1 MSTGKEVRMARIMG
15 RDGKALV
22 VAMDHAAI
30 AGSMGALAEPEQIIR
45 TVVAGEP
52 DALLLTRGMLRHG
65 RAAIQPEVGVILRI
79 TGGFTVLSGRD
90 FHDRVISTVEEAL
103 RWGADGVAVTV
114 KFGHESEGEF
124 IQAASAV
131 ADSCDHWGMP
141 LMVEAMLVP
150 RGGSRFPEGEGLTI
164 AARAAA
170 ELGADLIKT
179 ALPKDGAGFR
189 ELTAGCPV
197 PVLALGGER
206 KDEGKVLAMAKQAMQ
221 AGAAGLVMGRSV
233 WLAEDPRAMVK
244 QLRRVVHS

>member
-1 MSTGKEVRMARIMG
+1 MSTGKEVRLARIMG

-30 AGSMGALAEPEQIIR
+30 AGPMGALAEPGEIIR
-45 TVVAGEP
+45 RVVAGEP

-65 RAAIQPEVGVILRI
+65 RAAMGPQVGIILRI
-79 TGGFTVLSGRD
+79 TGGFTVLSGMD

-114 KFGHESEGEF
+114 KFGYESEGEF

-131 ADSCDHWGMP
+131 ADSCDRWGMP
-141 LMVEAMLVP
+141 LMVEVMLVP
-150 RGGSRFPEGEGLTI
+150 RGGSGFPEGEGLTI

-179 ALPKDGAGFR
+179 SLQEDGAGFR
-189 ELTAGCPV
+189 ELVEGCPV
-197 PVLALGGER
+197 PVLALGGDL
-206 KDEGKVLAMAKQAMQ
+206 KDEGAVLQMAKRAMQ
-221 AGAAGLVMGRSV
+221 AGAAGLAMGRNV
-233 WLAEDPRAMVK
+233 WLAEDPEAMVQK
-244 QLRRVVHS
+244 LREVVHS